1 MLSETAIHLKQKG
14 LLCGLKGE
22 HANVAP
28 LTQEAPLMR
37 LSVAS
42 LQRMV
47 KRPLHVEFVH
57 QQLTSYS
64 GLELLGRY
72 LRQCALPSRLR
83 AACAAT
89 GGDYGGGR
97 LALLVLALLYV
108 GARRLEHLR
117 HLAGDPLLARFC
129 GLARIPTARTVAN
142 WLRQFTTATLAPLV
156 QLNADL
162 VTEAIARLQLPR
174 LTIDVDGTVVRT
186 GASVA
191 WAFRGFNPHHRKD
204 PSYYPLLAHLAQTGH
219 ILRCKNRPGNVHDS
233 KQAAAFLR
241 DVLDG
246 LRARF
251 GRRLP
256 LEFRMDAA
264 FFQPAVLRLLPARAC
279 GYAIKVGYWSW
290 LPLKQLAAERRHWHA
305 LAPGVTGFEHLLV
318 IPQWKL
324 RLRVMIYRKHVQ
336 HESPKNFQL
345 DLFTPDDGHF
355 EYYAV
360 ATNMPL
366 SLPALYAFI
375 CVRGAQE
382 KTIAELKGEFALDV
396 VPTKHYGAN
405 SAWQQLSVLAYNLAR
420 SFQLD
425 TGVVPRRRSRKR
437 TYTYVLRSMRTLRF
451 TLVARAGRLA
461 RIGGRRVLR
470 LTFNPATT
478 ALYTRLEQRLAA

>member
-1 MLSETAIHLKQKG
+1 MLSETALHLKQKG

-22 HANVAP
+22 HANVTP

-42 LQRMV
+42 LRRMV

-117 HLAGDPLLARFC
+117 HLAGAPLLARFC

-142 WLRQFTTATLAPLV
+142 WLRQFTQATLAPLV
-156 QLNADL
+156 QLNHEL
-162 VTEAIARLQLPR
+162 VTDAIARLQLPR

-186 GASVA
+186 GATVA

-219 ILRCKNRPGNVHDS
+219 ILQCKNRPGNVHDS

-256 LEFRMDAA
+256 LEFRLDAA

-279 GYAIKVGYWSW
+279 AYAIKVGYWSW
-290 LPLKQLAAERRHWHA
+290 LPLKQLAADRQRW
-305 LAPGVTGFEHLLV
+305 LPIAPAGTAFFHDLD
-318 IPQWKL
+318 IPQWHL
-324 RLRVMIYRKHVQ
+324 RLRVMIYRKHVA

-355 EYYAV
+355 EYAAV
-360 ATNMPL
+360 ATNMAL
-366 SLPALYAFI
+366 DLPALHAFI
-375 CVRGAQE
+375 CGRGAQE

-396 VPTKHYGAN
+396 IPTRHYGAN
-405 SAWQQLSVLAYNLAR
+405 TAWQQLSVLAHNLIR

-425 TGVVPRRRSRKR
+425 TLAEPKRRSRKR
-437 TYTYVLRSMRTLRF
+437 TYAYLIRSMRTLRF
-451 TLVARAGRLA
+451 LLISRAGRLT
-461 RIGGRRVLR
+461 RIGGRNVLR
-470 LTFNPATT
+470 LSENPATQ
-478 ALYTRLEQRLAA
+478 ALYTGIEHALIA